1 VRLLLFTAG
10 AAGLPATA
18 AFAVAGVGVPNEAR
32 LVGVIGVGTAM
43 PGRNVVSSSLM
54 LRDDSLIVRDSW
66 VRHAAIKSALSGD
79 CDFSAHFPYCV
90 SLSSMSVATC

>member
-18 AFAVAGVGVPNEAR
+18 AFAVAGVGVPNESR
-32 LVGVIGVGTAM
+32 LVGVIGVGTAT

-54 LRDDSLIVRDSW
+54 TRDDSLIVRNCL
-66 VRHAAIKSALSGD
+66 VCRAAIKSALGGE
-79 CDFSAHFPYCV
+79 CDFPAHFPYCV
-90 SLSSMSVATC
+90 SLSSMSVAIV